1 MLKNLSKN
9 SQKMSKMIKI
19 LSNLLIFCY
28 FFKLSSLNKDCE
40 EIGKPEINNAY
51 NKEIADMEEKNG
63 VHSEFLH
70 PNPA

>member
-1 MLKNLSKN
+1 M
-9 SQKMSKMIKI
+9 
-19 LSNLLIFCY
+19 
-28 FFKLSSLNKDCE
+28 SSLNEDCE

-51 NKEIADMEEKNG
+51 NQEIADMEKKNG